1 MDGTEVASGLT
12 TEEVARRT
20 ADGKVNVAPEGTT
33 RSTGQI
39 VFANIFNPVN
49 AIMLALFVLI
59 LIAGFP
65 ADGLFVGVVISNSVI
80 GIAQELY
87 ARRELRKLELL
98 NAPAARV
105 RRNGTE
111 QEIEVETLVSDDI
124 VLLAPGDQVVVDG
137 EVISSVGLELD
148 ESLLTGEAD
157 PIDKDPGDEVLSGSF
172 VNAEQIHI

>member
-1 MDGTEVASGLT
+1 MDGSEVATGLT
-12 TEEVARRT
+12 ADEVARRT
-20 ADGKVNVAPEGTT
+20 ADGKVNQAPEGTS
-33 RSTGQI
+33 RSVSQI

-105 RRNGTE
+105 RRGRGRYITTPPDRSSAGDKATGSR
-111 QEIEVETLVSDDI
+111 VGPRTFW
-124 VLLAPGDQVVVDG
+124 APGRRVRLRSDHPRAM
-137 EVISSVGLELD
+137 IR
-148 ESLLTGEAD
+148 TNRPRAD
-157 PIDKDPGDEVLSGSF
+157 FLC
-172 VNAEQIHI
+172 